1 MLCNNHP
8 AISYISWY
16 GLVIIG
22 EDEVPYIIS
31 DGKSCMKYIYWEM
44 DNPYILRESNEWIE
58 ESTTKKMIYI
68 NENGTATEV
77 PHNSISIYYNDT
89 GNGSASKL
97 TGTALGKFDELNN
110 KYMTIKEDVDGIKE
124 VVGSSEAGSNSL
136 VERVNKLEKTAS
148 STNEKIQ
155 TISKDFTNGKELEEL
170 RNNINV
176 AIINLGESLA
186 YYEDYMNEV
195 AKDLSVSNDEKI
207 MISNKQND
215 LLDKYAILSQY
226 QQVLVQRLE
235 SSEED
240 NSTTINNLNTSLN
253 NLNTSINNLNTI
265 VNTAISDN
273 TIVPSEVT
281 TMLNMFANVAVKN
294 NEYKNVMADSILL
307 GIGGRLT
314 ESILDI
320 RKTSSS
326 ISQTVSNITEE
337 IDGETGLKVQVTKN
351 ATAIQQTANEIALK
365 YVKFDQTTSQ
375 ITVGDDIIKLDAGKV
390 LMTGTL
396 TWDSLDDTA
405 KNNLKGADGTAEYV
419 MLVGDQIFK
428 YDKDGNPNID
438 SITLTAQISNIENP
452 VFDWYYRDTKNS
464 LDWNAISD
472 NSGKS
477 SFILTHDS
485 SIWGDNTNSI
495 TIKVVCGSHSDEMTV
510 VKLYDGLYGENAK
523 YVSINGSQLFR
534 YRDNFTSTP
543 NPTSIT
549 LTGTRNNIPST
560 TTSRWYYRVSESDN
574 WTEITSSRNI
584 DVLTINHD
592 SPYFGDSKILMIRY
606 EIETYYDIT
615 TIAKISDG
623 SDGYFILL
631 TNENHSVPCDE
642 NGGYTFEAIST
653 AYTYIRVYKGTEE
666 KSFTLT
672 KTDDGCVSVYN
683 SSTKRL
689 DITMLSNNIATV
701 TMTITVD
708 GKTFQKVMTI
718 TKSIK
723 GEKGED
729 GTGVNII
736 GKLDNINQLPETGTP
751 GDAYIID
758 GLIYVWSENI
768 NGWSDGVPFRGE
780 QGLPGKDGTDG
791 RTTYIHIKYSNDGK
805 TFTSNNGEDVGD
817 WLGQYTDYVAEDST
831 NFNDYKWKK
840 IRGEDGDNGIVAN
853 LTNDTHIVPIESDG
867 TFTEDA
873 FVGCSAKISLS
884 FVEMEIV
891 NNVIYG
897 FTAQDDIEGTW
908 DSKTGTYTVT
918 GWDNTKNSSYIDLK
932 ATYNGVTYTKRFT
945 IIKAKN
951 PLDAYTVSLTNESHV
966 FAGDVLNALP
976 DSTTC
981 EIIAYRGDKLV
992 PVEVGEISN
1001 IPTGMD
1007 IVVNNNNTTSTTLS
1021 ISVTTAMVTR
1031 HGTISIPIKIGLLSF
1046 TKTFAYAI
1054 SLRGVQGEPGVPGK
1068 DGKDG
1073 NSVRVLGRY
1082 DTVEQLNQAHPD
1094 GNENGDGY
1102 IVDKDLW
1109 VWTDTKFTNV
1119 GQFQG
1124 EDGLSTYVHIKYSN
1138 DGTSFTNNNGEDIGT
1153 WIGMYVDNT
1162 ETDSLKFSD
1171 YKWKKMEGI
1180 DAKLLSL
1187 SANRQTIAFNND
1199 NTPKDSTAI
1208 ILTANQQNF
1217 SDILTWTT
1225 VPNVTLEGSG
1235 NNRTLDVSNFIDNNQ
1250 ILITVSG
1257 GGLTDTIT
1265 IVKISDG
1272 QRGADGTSVKILGS
1286 YDTVE
1291 QLNQAHPNGNENGD
1305 GYTVDKDLWVWNG
1318 TEFTNVGQIK
1328 GNDGVNGV
1336 DGRDGDSAY
1345 LHIKYSN
1352 DEGRTFTSNNG
1363 EDVGDYMGV
1372 YTDNIQTDSLN
1383 PLDYTWSLTKGNDG
1397 WDAYTV
1403 LLTNESHTF
1412 AGDKNGALS
1421 NSTTCGVIAYKGN
1434 AQVPATIG
1442 NITGMPTGM
1451 TTSINNN
1458 NTNNASFIVAVTS
1471 SMTSRNGV
1479 LTVPITVDGVTFT
1492 KRFTYAL
1499 SLNGSDGANGTNAKL
1514 LSLSANKQLIAFN
1527 SDNTPKD
1534 STEIT
1539 LTAIQQNFSDG
1550 VTWSTNPSVPL
1561 TGTGLTR
1568 GLAVSNFNSN
1578 TRIAVTISSGS
1589 LSDTVTLVKV
1599 IDGTDGSDGTDGIDG
1614 CTINLSNDNHTFV
1627 ASSNG
1632 TIEVQQAI
1640 TTTVTAYKG
1649 STLITPTIGT
1659 LPTVN
1664 GLTISRNG
1672 TTITIIAPVGT
1683 NLATHGSFNIPV
1695 IVEGITF
1702 NKAFSYSKTNCG
1714 ADGKD
1719 AYSIIL
1725 TNEAHIFPC
1734 ESDGNISAVISTT
1747 TEVEAYKGTTQ
1758 LTPTI
1763 GTLPTVS
1770 GLTLTKKDTTIT
1782 IQANTGTSLASSGSL
1797 SIPITVDGINF
1808 FKTFSWS
1815 KSFKGDKGDSPEV
1828 DIPSWI
1834 TEWDTGKTTINGST
1848 VLTPKLFAGT
1858 ISNSVPT
1865 GVAIGK
1871 NVFGTS
1877 GNYSNIS
1884 GIVGYKSGKKTY
1896 HFSTDGNFLVGT
1908 TSSNH
1913 ISWDGSNLD
1922 IKANSITTY
1931 SGNNLDSV
1939 ANTASSA
1946 QSTANSA
1953 QSTATSAYTLAEQ
1966 TDNKFSWIVNGT
1978 SSTSFTL
1985 TDRMSTLVSEKVNV
1999 IASKIKL
2006 TGSIDINNGTFTVDT
2021 SGNFTASKG
2030 RLTGVTVTSNSGSD
2044 ITIIDGGYI
2053 ECEGTT
2059 TRYWLGEYEGN
2070 MTTKLKS
2077 ENGRFRAR
2085 NDNYNRS
2092 VYFSDQGLSTTAD
2105 GELGSSG
2112 IIDFH
2117 NDWYGYGNKGIAMY
2131 SNHHVGLISYNGY
2144 VNISPEWNN
2153 AGNNTFSFQVY
2164 DAYSG
2169 GASDTDGLIYYG
2181 SHRNGYS
2188 TVLRISKDA
2197 SDPYLQVLN
2206 SSLGSDAKLMAE
2218 YVKTTMVNNNYFTS
2232 GTLTMNQSYQG
2243 TQGGTQ
2249 TYLSGTV
2256 VSAKKFYQ
2264 NGSLVSTSD
2273 IILKD
2278 NIREYT
2284 GSALDL
2290 ISNTKVYKFNRINDI
2305 DREEIGF
2312 IAQEMPDEFIY
2323 QKGRFTSEELEG
2335 LTVEEKVEL
2344 LEKATK
2350 EHIDETKI
2358 ECYEELANNSTS
2370 FYDLD
2375 DENTEKQISEI
2386 QDTINNL
2393 EYVSPV
2399 YMLNQNNIIAIMFK
2413 GIQELKEEID
2423 KLKNNN

>member
-124 VVGSSEAGSNSL
+124 VLGSSEAGSNSL
-136 VERVNKLEKTAS
+136 TERVNKLEKTAS

-155 TISKDFTNGKELEEL
+155 TITKDFTNSKELEEL

-195 AKDLSVSNDEKI
+195 AKDLNVSNDEKI

-253 NLNTSINNLNTI
+253 NLNTSINNLNTV

-273 TIVPSEVT
+273 TVVPSEIT

-560 TTSRWYYRVSESDN
+560 TTSRWYYRVSESDD
-574 WTEITSSRNI
+574 WTEITSSRDI

-805 TFTSNNGEDVGD
+805 TFTPNNGEDVGD

-867 TFTEDA
+867 TFTDDA

-1082 DTVEQLNQAHPD
+1082 DTIEQLNQAHPD

-1102 IVDKDLW
+1102 IVNKDLW

-1138 DGTSFTNNNGEDIGT
+1138 DGISFTNNNGEDIGA
-1153 WIGMYVDNT
+1153 WIGMYADNV
-1162 ETDSLKFSD
+1162 ETDSLNFSD

-1187 SANRQTIAFNND
+1187 SANKQTIAFNSD

-1225 VPNVTLEGSG
+1225 VPNVTLGGSG
-1235 NNRTLDVSNFIDNNQ
+1235 NNRTLDISNFINNNQ
-1250 ILITVSG
+1250 ILVTVSG

-1265 IVKISDG
+1265 IVKVIDG
-1272 QRGADGTSVKILGS
+1272 ERGADGTSVKILDS
-1286 YDTVE
+1286 YDTIE
-1291 QLNQAHPNGNENGD
+1291 ELNSAHPSGNENGD
-1305 GYTVDKDLWVWNG
+1305 GYMVGKDLWIWNG
-1318 TEFTNVGQIK
+1318 TAFINAGQIRGDDGK
-1328 GNDGVNGV
+1328 DGADGINGVN
-1336 DGRDGDSAY
+1336 AY
-1345 LHIKYSN
+1345 VHIKYSN
-1352 DEGRTFTSNNG
+1352 DGGTTFTSNNG
-1363 EDVGDYMGV
+1363 ETTGDYMGV
-1372 YTDNIQTDSLN
+1372 YTDSIQADSTN
-1383 PLDYTWSLTKGNDG
+1383 PSDYNWSLTKGNDG
-1397 WDAYTV
+1397 WDAYTI

-1442 NITGMPTGM
+1442 SITGMPTGM

-1589 LSDTVTLVKV
+1589 LSDTITLVKV

-1719 AYSIIL
+1719 AYSVIL

-1896 HFSTDGNFLVGT
+1896 HFSTDGNFIIGT

-1939 ANTASSA
+1939 ANTA
-1946 QSTANSA
+1946 NSA
-1953 QSTATSAYTLAEQ
+1953 QSKATSAYTLAEQ

-2153 AGNNTFSFQVY
+2153 AGNNTFSFQVF

-2232 GTLTMNQSYQG
+2232 GTLTMNQSFQG

-2290 ISNTKVYKFNRINDI
+2290 ISNAKVYKFNRINDI
-2305 DREEIGF
+2305 DKEEIGF

-2358 ECYEELANNSTS
+2358 ECYEELANNLTS

-2375 DENTEKQISEI
+2375 DKNTEKQISEI

>member
-438 SITLTAQISNIENP
+438 SITLTAQTSNIENP
-452 VFDWYYRDTKNS
+452 IFDWYYRDTKNS
-464 LDWNAISD
+464 LDWNVISD

-631 TNENHSVPCDE
+631 TNENHSIPCDE

-805 TFTSNNGEDVGD
+805 TFTPNNGEDVGD

-867 TFTEDA
+867 TFTDDA

-1082 DTVEQLNQAHPD
+1082 DTIEQLNQAHPD

-1153 WIGMYVDNT
+1153 WIGMYVDNI

-1187 SANRQTIAFNND
+1187 SANKQTIAFNSD

-1225 VPNVTLEGSG
+1225 VPNVTLGGSG
-1235 NNRTLDVSNFIDNNQ
+1235 NNRTLDISNFINNNQ
-1250 ILITVSG
+1250 ILVTVSG

-1265 IVKISDG
+1265 IVKVADG
-1272 QRGADGTSVKILGS
+1272 ERGADGTSVKILDS
-1286 YDTVE
+1286 YDTIE
-1291 QLNQAHPNGNENGD
+1291 ELNSAHPSGNENGD
-1305 GYTVDKDLWVWNG
+1305 GYMVGKDLWIWNG
-1318 TEFTNVGQIK
+1318 TAFINAGQIRGDDGK
-1328 GNDGVNGV
+1328 DGADGINGVN
-1336 DGRDGDSAY
+1336 AY
-1345 LHIKYSN
+1345 VHIKYSN
-1352 DEGRTFTSNNG
+1352 DGGTTFTSNNG
-1363 EDVGDYMGV
+1363 ETTGDYMGV
-1372 YTDNIQTDSLN
+1372 YTDSIQADSTN
-1383 PLDYTWSLTKGNDG
+1383 PSDYNWSLTKGNDG
-1397 WDAYTV
+1397 WDAYTI

-1589 LSDTVTLVKV
+1589 LSDTITLVKV

-1719 AYSIIL
+1719 AYSVIL

-1815 KSFKGDKGDSPEV
+1815 KSFKGDKGDSSEV

-1896 HFSTDGNFLVGT
+1896 HFSTDGNFIIGT
-1908 TSSNH
+1908 KDNSH
-1913 ISWDGSNLD
+1913 VSWDGSNLD
-1922 IKANSITTY
+1922 IRANSITTF

-1939 ANTASSA
+1939 ANTA
-1946 QSTANSA
+1946 NSA
-1953 QSTATSAYTLAEQ
+1953 QSKATSAYTLAEQ

-2059 TRYWLGEYEGN
+2059 TRYWLGQYEGSL
-2070 MTTKLKS
+2070 TTKLKS

-2117 NDWYGYGNKGIAMY
+2117 NDWYDYGNKGIAMY

-2232 GTLTMNQSYQG
+2232 GTLTMNQSFQG

-2305 DREEIGF
+2305 DKEEIGF

-2358 ECYEELANNSTS
+2358 ECYEELANNLTS

-2375 DENTEKQISEI
+2375 DKNTEKQISEI

>member
-195 AKDLSVSNDEKI
+195 AKDLNVSNDEKI

-631 TNENHSVPCDE
+631 TNENHSIPCDE

-805 TFTSNNGEDVGD
+805 TFTPNNGEDVGD

-867 TFTEDA
+867 TFTDDA

-1082 DTVEQLNQAHPD
+1082 DTIEQLNQAHPD

-1187 SANRQTIAFNND
+1187 SANKQTIAFNSD

-1217 SDILTWTT
+1217 SDTLTWTT
-1225 VPNVTLEGSG
+1225 VPNVTLGGSG
-1235 NNRTLDVSNFIDNNQ
+1235 NNRTLDISNFINNNQ
-1250 ILITVSG
+1250 ILVTVSG

-1265 IVKISDG
+1265 IVKVVDG
-1272 QRGADGTSVKILGS
+1272 ERGADGTSVKILDS
-1286 YDTVE
+1286 YDTIE
-1291 QLNQAHPNGNENGD
+1291 ELNSAHPSGNENGD
-1305 GYTVDKDLWVWNG
+1305 GYMVGKDLWIWNG
-1318 TEFTNVGQIK
+1318 TAFINAGQIRGDDGK
-1328 GNDGVNGV
+1328 DGADGINGVN
-1336 DGRDGDSAY
+1336 AY
-1345 LHIKYSN
+1345 VHIKYSN
-1352 DEGRTFTSNNG
+1352 DGGTTFTSNNG
-1363 EDVGDYMGV
+1363 ETTGDYMGV
-1372 YTDNIQTDSLN
+1372 YTDSIQADSTN
-1383 PLDYTWSLTKGNDG
+1383 PSDYNWSLTKGNDG
-1397 WDAYTV
+1397 WDAYTI

-1442 NITGMPTGM
+1442 SITGMPTGM

-1458 NTNNASFIVAVTS
+1458 NTNNASFIVAVNS

-1589 LSDTVTLVKV
+1589 LSDTITLVKV

-1719 AYSIIL
+1719 AYSVIL

-1815 KSFKGDKGDSPEV
+1815 KSFKGDKGDSSEV

-1896 HFSTDGNFLVGT
+1896 HFSTDGNFIIGT
-1908 TSSNH
+1908 KDNSH
-1913 ISWDGSNLD
+1913 VSWDGSNLD
-1922 IKANSITTY
+1922 IRANSITTF

-1939 ANTASSA
+1939 ANTA
-1946 QSTANSA
+1946 NSA
-1953 QSTATSAYTLAEQ
+1953 QSKATSAYTLAEQ

-2059 TRYWLGEYEGN
+2059 TRYWLGQYEGN

-2117 NDWYGYGNKGIAMY
+2117 NDWYDYGNKGIAMY

-2232 GTLTMNQSYQG
+2232 GTLTMNQSFQG

-2256 VSAKKFYQ
+2256 VSAKKIYQ

-2305 DREEIGF
+2305 DKEEIGF

-2358 ECYEELANNSTS
+2358 ECYEELANNLTS

-2375 DENTEKQISEI
+2375 DKNTEKQISEI

>member
-195 AKDLSVSNDEKI
+195 AKDLNVSNDEKI

-560 TTSRWYYRVSESDN
+560 TTSRWYYRISESDN

-631 TNENHSVPCDE
+631 TNENHSIPCDE

-805 TFTSNNGEDVGD
+805 TFTPNNGEDVGD

-867 TFTEDA
+867 TFTDDA

-884 FVEMEIV
+884 FVEMEII

-1007 IVVNNNNTTSTTLS
+1007 IVVNNNNTTSVTLN

-1082 DTVEQLNQAHPD
+1082 DTIEQLNQAHPD

-1153 WIGMYVDNT
+1153 WIGMYVDNI

-1187 SANRQTIAFNND
+1187 SANKQTIAFNSD

-1225 VPNVTLEGSG
+1225 VPNVTLGGSG
-1235 NNRTLDVSNFIDNNQ
+1235 NNRTLDISNFINNNQ
-1250 ILITVSG
+1250 ILVTVSG

-1265 IVKISDG
+1265 IVKVVDG
-1272 QRGADGTSVKILGS
+1272 ERGADGTSVKILGS
-1286 YDTVE
+1286 YDTIE

-1305 GYTVDKDLWVWNG
+1305 GYTVEKDLWVWNG
-1318 TEFTNVGQIK
+1318 TAFINVGQIK
-1328 GNDGVNGV
+1328 GNDGINGV
-1336 DGRDGDSAY
+1336 DGKDGDSAY

-1352 DEGRTFTSNNG
+1352 DGGRTFTSNNG

-1372 YTDNIQTDSLN
+1372 YTDNIQIDSSN
-1383 PLDYTWSLTKGNDG
+1383 TSDYTWSRTKGNDG

-1442 NITGMPTGM
+1442 SITGMPTGM

-1471 SMTSRNGV
+1471 SMISRNGV

-1589 LSDTVTLVKV
+1589 LSDIITLVKV

-1719 AYSIIL
+1719 AYSVIL

-1896 HFSTDGNFLVGT
+1896 HFSTDGNFIIGT
-1908 TSSNH
+1908 KDNSH
-1913 ISWDGSNLD
+1913 VSWDGSNLD
-1922 IKANSITTY
+1922 IRANSITTF

-1939 ANTASSA
+1939 ANTA
-1946 QSTANSA
+1946 NSA
-1953 QSTATSAYTLAEQ
+1953 QSKATSAYTLAEQ

-2059 TRYWLGEYEGN
+2059 TRYWLGQYEGSL
-2070 MTTKLKS
+2070 TTKLKS

-2117 NDWYGYGNKGIAMY
+2117 NDWYDCNVFKPPCW
-2131 SNHHVGLISYNGY
+2131 SY
-2144 VNISPEWNN
+2144 
-2153 AGNNTFSFQVY
+2153 
-2164 DAYSG
+2164 
-2169 GASDTDGLIYYG
+2169 
-2181 SHRNGYS
+2181 
-2188 TVLRISKDA
+2188 
-2197 SDPYLQVLN
+2197 
-2206 SSLGSDAKLMAE
+2206 
-2218 YVKTTMVNNNYFTS
+2218 
-2232 GTLTMNQSYQG
+2232 
-2243 TQGGTQ
+2243 
-2249 TYLSGTV
+2249 
-2256 VSAKKFYQ
+2256 
-2264 NGSLVSTSD
+2264 
-2273 IILKD
+2273 II
-2278 NIREYT
+2278 
-2284 GSALDL
+2284 
-2290 ISNTKVYKFNRINDI
+2290 
-2305 DREEIGF
+2305 
-2312 IAQEMPDEFIY
+2312 
-2323 QKGRFTSEELEG
+2323 
-2335 LTVEEKVEL
+2335 
-2344 LEKATK
+2344 
-2350 EHIDETKI
+2350 
-2358 ECYEELANNSTS
+2358 
-2370 FYDLD
+2370 
-2375 DENTEKQISEI
+2375 
-2386 QDTINNL
+2386 
-2393 EYVSPV
+2393 
-2399 YMLNQNNIIAIMFK
+2399 
-2413 GIQELKEEID
+2413 
-2423 KLKNNN
+2423 

>member
-195 AKDLSVSNDEKI
+195 AKDLNVSNDEKI

-560 TTSRWYYRVSESDN
+560 TTSRWYYRISESDN

-631 TNENHSVPCDE
+631 TNENHSIPCDE

-805 TFTSNNGEDVGD
+805 TFTPNNGEDVGD

-867 TFTEDA
+867 TFTDDA

-1007 IVVNNNNTTSTTLS
+1007 IVVNNNNTTSVTLN

-1153 WIGMYVDNT
+1153 WIGMYVDNI

-1187 SANRQTIAFNND
+1187 SANKQTIAFNSD

-1225 VPNVTLEGSG
+1225 VPNVTLGGSG
-1235 NNRTLDVSNFIDNNQ
+1235 NNRTLDISNFINNNQ
-1250 ILITVSG
+1250 ILVTVSG

-1265 IVKISDG
+1265 IVKVVDG
-1272 QRGADGTSVKILGS
+1272 ERGADGTSVKILDS
-1286 YDTVE
+1286 YDTIE
-1291 QLNQAHPNGNENGD
+1291 ELNSAHPSGNENGD
-1305 GYTVDKDLWVWNG
+1305 GYMVGKDLWIWNG
-1318 TEFTNVGQIK
+1318 TAFINAGQIRGDDGK
-1328 GNDGVNGV
+1328 DGADGINGVN
-1336 DGRDGDSAY
+1336 AY
-1345 LHIKYSN
+1345 VHIKYSN
-1352 DEGRTFTSNNG
+1352 DGGTTFTSNNG
-1363 EDVGDYMGV
+1363 ETTGDYMGV
-1372 YTDNIQTDSLN
+1372 YTDSIQADSTN
-1383 PLDYTWSLTKGNDG
+1383 PSDYNWSLTKGNDG
-1397 WDAYTV
+1397 WDAYTI

-1442 NITGMPTGM
+1442 SITGMPTGM

-1589 LSDTVTLVKV
+1589 LSDTITLVKV

-1719 AYSIIL
+1719 AYSVIL

-1815 KSFKGDKGDSPEV
+1815 KSFKGDKGDSSEV

-1896 HFSTDGNFLVGT
+1896 HFSTDGNFIIGT
-1908 TSSNH
+1908 KDNSH
-1913 ISWDGSNLD
+1913 VSWDGSNLD
-1922 IKANSITTY
+1922 IRANSITTF

-1939 ANTASSA
+1939 ANTA
-1946 QSTANSA
+1946 NSA
-1953 QSTATSAYTLAEQ
+1953 QSKATSAYTLAEQ

-2059 TRYWLGEYEGN
+2059 TRYWLGQYEGSL
-2070 MTTKLKS
+2070 TTKLKS

-2117 NDWYGYGNKGIAMY
+2117 NDWYDYGNKGIAMY

-2232 GTLTMNQSYQG
+2232 GTLTMNQSFQG

-2256 VSAKKFYQ
+2256 VSAKKIYQ

-2305 DREEIGF
+2305 DKEEIGF

-2358 ECYEELANNSTS
+2358 ECYEELANNLTS

-2375 DENTEKQISEI
+2375 DKNTEKQISEI

>member
-195 AKDLSVSNDEKI
+195 AKDLSVSNDEKV

-226 QQVLVQRLE
+226 QQVLIQRLE

-240 NSTTINNLNTSLN
+240 NSTTINNLNNSLS
-253 NLNTSINNLNTI
+253 NLNTSINNLNTV

-464 LDWNAISD
+464 LDWNVISD

-708 GKTFQKVMTI
+708 NKTFQKVMTI
-718 TKSIK
+718 TKSIR

-736 GKLDNINQLPETGTP
+736 GKLDNVNQLPETGTP

-805 TFTSNNGEDVGD
+805 TFTPNNGEDVGD

-897 FTAQDDIEGTW
+897 FTAQDDIKGTW

-1007 IVVNNNNTTSTTLS
+1007 IVVNNNNTTSVTLN

-1082 DTVEQLNQAHPD
+1082 DTIEQLNQAHPD

-1187 SANRQTIAFNND
+1187 SANKQTIAFNSD

-1225 VPNVTLEGSG
+1225 VPNVTLGGSG
-1235 NNRTLDVSNFIDNNQ
+1235 NNRTLDISNFINNNQ
-1250 ILITVSG
+1250 ILVTVSG

-1265 IVKISDG
+1265 IVKVVDG
-1272 QRGADGTSVKILGS
+1272 ERGADGTSVKILDS
-1286 YDTVE
+1286 YDTIE
-1291 QLNQAHPNGNENGD
+1291 ELNSAHPSGNENGD
-1305 GYTVDKDLWVWNG
+1305 GYMVGKDLWIWNG
-1318 TEFTNVGQIK
+1318 TAFINAGQIRGDDGK
-1328 GNDGVNGV
+1328 DGADGINGVN
-1336 DGRDGDSAY
+1336 AY
-1345 LHIKYSN
+1345 VHIKYSN
-1352 DEGRTFTSNNG
+1352 DGGTTFTSNNG
-1363 EDVGDYMGV
+1363 ETTGDYMGV
-1372 YTDNIQTDSLN
+1372 YTDSIQADSTN
-1383 PLDYTWSLTKGNDG
+1383 PSDYNWSLTKGNDG
-1397 WDAYTV
+1397 WDAYTI

-1442 NITGMPTGM
+1442 SITGMPTGM

-1589 LSDTVTLVKV
+1589 LSDTITLVKV

-1719 AYSIIL
+1719 AYSVIL

-1747 TEVEAYKGTTQ
+1747 TEVKTYKGTTQ

-1782 IQANTGTSLASSGSL
+1782 IQANIGTSLASSGSF

-1815 KSFKGDKGDSPEV
+1815 KSFKGDKGDSSEV

-1896 HFSTDGNFLVGT
+1896 HFSTDGNFIIGT
-1908 TSSNH
+1908 KDNSH
-1913 ISWDGSNLD
+1913 VSWDGSNLD
-1922 IKANSITTY
+1922 IRANSITTF

-1939 ANTASSA
+1939 ANTA
-1946 QSTANSA
+1946 NSA
-1953 QSTATSAYTLAEQ
+1953 QSKATSAYTLAEQ

-2059 TRYWLGEYEGN
+2059 TRYWLGQYEGN

-2117 NDWYGYGNKGIAMY
+2117 NDWYDYGNKGIAMY

-2232 GTLTMNQSYQG
+2232 GTLTMNQSFQG

-2256 VSAKKFYQ
+2256 VSAKKIYQ

-2358 ECYEELANNSTS
+2358 ECYEELANNLTS

-2375 DENTEKQISEI
+2375 DKNTEKQISEI

>member
-1 MLCNNHP
+1 
-8 AISYISWY
+8 
-16 GLVIIG
+16 
-22 EDEVPYIIS
+22 
-31 DGKSCMKYIYWEM
+31 
-44 DNPYILRESNEWIE
+44 
-58 ESTTKKMIYI
+58 
-68 NENGTATEV
+68 
-77 PHNSISIYYNDT
+77 
-89 GNGSASKL
+89 
-97 TGTALGKFDELNN
+97 
-110 KYMTIKEDVDGIKE
+110 
-124 VVGSSEAGSNSL
+124 
-136 VERVNKLEKTAS
+136 
-148 STNEKIQ
+148 
-155 TISKDFTNGKELEEL
+155 
-170 RNNINV
+170 
-176 AIINLGESLA
+176 
-186 YYEDYMNEV
+186 
-195 AKDLSVSNDEKI
+195 
-207 MISNKQND
+207 
-215 LLDKYAILSQY
+215 
-226 QQVLVQRLE
+226 
-235 SSEED
+235 
-240 NSTTINNLNTSLN
+240 
-253 NLNTSINNLNTI
+253 
-265 VNTAISDN
+265 
-273 TIVPSEVT
+273 
-281 TMLNMFANVAVKN
+281 
-294 NEYKNVMADSILL
+294 
-307 GIGGRLT
+307 
-314 ESILDI
+314 
-320 RKTSSS
+320 
-326 ISQTVSNITEE
+326 
-337 IDGETGLKVQVTKN
+337 
-351 ATAIQQTANEIALK
+351 
-365 YVKFDQTTSQ
+365 
-375 ITVGDDIIKLDAGKV
+375 
-390 LMTGTL
+390 
-396 TWDSLDDTA
+396 
-405 KNNLKGADGTAEYV
+405 
-419 MLVGDQIFK
+419 
-428 YDKDGNPNID
+428 
-438 SITLTAQISNIENP
+438 
-452 VFDWYYRDTKNS
+452 
-464 LDWNAISD
+464 
-472 NSGKS
+472 
-477 SFILTHDS
+477 
-485 SIWGDNTNSI
+485 
-495 TIKVVCGSHSDEMTV
+495 MTV

-560 TTSRWYYRVSESDN
+560 TTSRWYYRISESDN

-631 TNENHSVPCDE
+631 TNENHSIPCDE

-805 TFTSNNGEDVGD
+805 TFTPNNGEDVGD

-867 TFTEDA
+867 TFTDDA

-1007 IVVNNNNTTSTTLS
+1007 IVVNNNNTTSVTLN

-1082 DTVEQLNQAHPD
+1082 DTIEQLNQAHPD

-1153 WIGMYVDNT
+1153 WIGMYVDNI

-1187 SANRQTIAFNND
+1187 SANKQTIAFNSD

-1225 VPNVTLEGSG
+1225 VPNVTLGGSG
-1235 NNRTLDVSNFIDNNQ
+1235 NNRTLDISNFINNNQ
-1250 ILITVSG
+1250 ILVTVSG

-1265 IVKISDG
+1265 IVKVVDG
-1272 QRGADGTSVKILGS
+1272 ERGADGTSVKILDS
-1286 YDTVE
+1286 YDTIE
-1291 QLNQAHPNGNENGD
+1291 ELNSAHPSGNENGD
-1305 GYTVDKDLWVWNG
+1305 GYMVGKDLWIWNG
-1318 TEFTNVGQIK
+1318 TAFINAGQIRGDDGK
-1328 GNDGVNGV
+1328 DGADGINGVN
-1336 DGRDGDSAY
+1336 AY
-1345 LHIKYSN
+1345 VHIKYSN
-1352 DEGRTFTSNNG
+1352 DGGTTFTSNNG
-1363 EDVGDYMGV
+1363 ETTGDYMGV
-1372 YTDNIQTDSLN
+1372 YTDSIQADSTN
-1383 PLDYTWSLTKGNDG
+1383 PSDYNWSLTKGNDG
-1397 WDAYTV
+1397 WDAYTI

-1442 NITGMPTGM
+1442 SITGMPTGM

-1458 NTNNASFIVAVTS
+1458 NTNNASFIVAVNS

-1589 LSDTVTLVKV
+1589 LSDTITLVKV

-1719 AYSIIL
+1719 AYSVIL

-1815 KSFKGDKGDSPEV
+1815 KSFKGDKGDSSEV

-1896 HFSTDGNFLVGT
+1896 HFSTDGNFIIGT
-1908 TSSNH
+1908 KDNSH
-1913 ISWDGSNLD
+1913 VSWDGSNLD
-1922 IKANSITTY
+1922 IRANSITTF

-1939 ANTASSA
+1939 ANTA
-1946 QSTANSA
+1946 NSA
-1953 QSTATSAYTLAEQ
+1953 QSKATSAYTLAEQ

-2059 TRYWLGEYEGN
+2059 TRYWLGQYEGSL
-2070 MTTKLKS
+2070 TTKLKS

-2117 NDWYGYGNKGIAMY
+2117 NDWYDYGNKGIAMY

-2232 GTLTMNQSYQG
+2232 GTLTMNQSFQG

-2256 VSAKKFYQ
+2256 VSAKKIYQ

-2305 DREEIGF
+2305 DKEEIGF

-2358 ECYEELANNSTS
+2358 ECYEELANNLTS

-2375 DENTEKQISEI
+2375 DKNTEKQISEI

>member
-124 VVGSSEAGSNSL
+124 VIGSSEAGSNSL

-195 AKDLSVSNDEKI
+195 AKDLSVSNDEKV

-253 NLNTSINNLNTI
+253 NLNTSINNLNTV

-273 TIVPSEVT
+273 TVVPSEIT

-326 ISQTVSNITEE
+326 ISQTVTNITEE

-464 LDWNAISD
+464 LDWNEISD

-642 NGGYTFEAIST
+642 NGDYTFEAIST

-805 TFTSNNGEDVGD
+805 TFTPNNGEDVGD

-867 TFTEDA
+867 TFTDDA

-1082 DTVEQLNQAHPD
+1082 DTIEQLNQAHPD

-1187 SANRQTIAFNND
+1187 SANKQTIAFNSD

-1217 SDILTWTT
+1217 SDTLTWTT
-1225 VPNVTLEGSG
+1225 VPNVTLGGSG
-1235 NNRTLDVSNFIDNNQ
+1235 NNRTLDISNFINNNQ
-1250 ILITVSG
+1250 ILVTVSG

-1265 IVKISDG
+1265 IVKVVDG
-1272 QRGADGTSVKILGS
+1272 ERGADGTSVKILDS
-1286 YDTVE
+1286 YDTIE
-1291 QLNQAHPNGNENGD
+1291 ELNSAHPSGNENGD
-1305 GYTVDKDLWVWNG
+1305 GYMVGKDLWIWNG
-1318 TEFTNVGQIK
+1318 TAFINAGQIRGDDGK
-1328 GNDGVNGV
+1328 DGADGINGVN
-1336 DGRDGDSAY
+1336 AY
-1345 LHIKYSN
+1345 VHIKYSN
-1352 DEGRTFTSNNG
+1352 DGGTTFTSNNG
-1363 EDVGDYMGV
+1363 ETTGDYMGV
-1372 YTDNIQTDSLN
+1372 YTDSIQADSTN
-1383 PLDYTWSLTKGNDG
+1383 PSDYNWSLTKGNDG
-1397 WDAYTV
+1397 WDAYTI

-1442 NITGMPTGM
+1442 SITGMPTGM

-1534 STEIT
+1534 FTEIT

-1589 LSDTVTLVKV
+1589 LSDTITLVKV

-1719 AYSIIL
+1719 AYSVIL

-1815 KSFKGDKGDSPEV
+1815 KSFKGDKGDSSEV

-1896 HFSTDGNFLVGT
+1896 HFSTDGNFIIGT
-1908 TSSNH
+1908 KDNSH
-1913 ISWDGSNLD
+1913 VSWDGSNLD
-1922 IKANSITTY
+1922 IRANSITTF

-1939 ANTASSA
+1939 ANTA
-1946 QSTANSA
+1946 NSA
-1953 QSTATSAYTLAEQ
+1953 QSKATSAYTLAEQ

-2059 TRYWLGEYEGN
+2059 TRYWLGQYEGSL
-2070 MTTKLKS
+2070 TTKLKS

-2117 NDWYGYGNKGIAMY
+2117 NDWYDYGNKGIAMY

-2232 GTLTMNQSYQG
+2232 GTLTMNQSFQG

-2256 VSAKKFYQ
+2256 VSAKKIYQ

-2305 DREEIGF
+2305 DKEEIGF

-2358 ECYEELANNSTS
+2358 ECYEELANNLTS

-2375 DENTEKQISEI
+2375 DKNTEKQISEI

>member
-560 TTSRWYYRVSESDN
+560 TTSRWYYRISESDN

-631 TNENHSVPCDE
+631 TNENHSIPCDE

-805 TFTSNNGEDVGD
+805 TFTPNNGEDVGD

-867 TFTEDA
+867 TFTDDA

-1007 IVVNNNNTTSTTLS
+1007 IVVNNNNTTSVTLN

-1082 DTVEQLNQAHPD
+1082 DTIEQLNQAHPD

-1187 SANRQTIAFNND
+1187 SANKQTIAFNSD

-1217 SDILTWTT
+1217 SDTLTWTT
-1225 VPNVTLEGSG
+1225 VPNVTLGGSG
-1235 NNRTLDVSNFIDNNQ
+1235 NNRTLDISNFINNNQ
-1250 ILITVSG
+1250 ILVTVSG

-1265 IVKISDG
+1265 IVKVVDG
-1272 QRGADGTSVKILGS
+1272 ERGADGTSVKILDS
-1286 YDTVE
+1286 YDTIE
-1291 QLNQAHPNGNENGD
+1291 ELNSAHPSGNENGD
-1305 GYTVDKDLWVWNG
+1305 GYMVGKDLWIWNG
-1318 TEFTNVGQIK
+1318 TAFINAGQIRGDDGK
-1328 GNDGVNGV
+1328 DGADGINGVN
-1336 DGRDGDSAY
+1336 AY
-1345 LHIKYSN
+1345 VHIKYSN
-1352 DEGRTFTSNNG
+1352 DGGTTFTSNNG
-1363 EDVGDYMGV
+1363 ETTGDYMGV
-1372 YTDNIQTDSLN
+1372 YTDSIQADSTN
-1383 PLDYTWSLTKGNDG
+1383 PSDYNWSLTKGNDG
-1397 WDAYTV
+1397 WDAYTI

-1442 NITGMPTGM
+1442 SITGMPTGM

-1589 LSDTVTLVKV
+1589 LSDTITLVKV

-1719 AYSIIL
+1719 AYSVIL

-1815 KSFKGDKGDSPEV
+1815 KSFKGDKGDSSEV

-1896 HFSTDGNFLVGT
+1896 HFSTDGNFIIGT

-1922 IKANSITTY
+1922 IKANSITTF

-1939 ANTASSA
+1939 ANTA
-1946 QSTANSA
+1946 NSA
-1953 QSTATSAYTLAEQ
+1953 QSKATSAYTLAEQ

-2059 TRYWLGEYEGN
+2059 TRYWLGQYEGSL
-2070 MTTKLKS
+2070 TTKLKS

-2117 NDWYGYGNKGIAMY
+2117 NDWYDYGNKGIAMY

-2232 GTLTMNQSYQG
+2232 GTLTMNQSFQG

-2305 DREEIGF
+2305 DKEEIGF

-2358 ECYEELANNSTS
+2358 ECYEELANNLTS

-2375 DENTEKQISEI
+2375 DKNTEKQISEI

>member
-195 AKDLSVSNDEKI
+195 AKDLNVSNDEKI

-631 TNENHSVPCDE
+631 TNENHSIPCDE

-805 TFTSNNGEDVGD
+805 TFTPNNGEDVGD

-867 TFTEDA
+867 TFTDDA

-1007 IVVNNNNTTSTTLS
+1007 IVVNNNNTTSVTLN

-1153 WIGMYVDNT
+1153 WIGMYVDNI
-1162 ETDSLKFSD
+1162 ETDSLNFSD

-1187 SANRQTIAFNND
+1187 SANKQTIAFNSD

-1225 VPNVTLEGSG
+1225 VPNVTLGGSG
-1235 NNRTLDVSNFIDNNQ
+1235 NNRTLDISNFINNNQ
-1250 ILITVSG
+1250 ILVTVSG

-1265 IVKISDG
+1265 IVKVVDG
-1272 QRGADGTSVKILGS
+1272 ERGADGTSVKILDS
-1286 YDTVE
+1286 YDTIE
-1291 QLNQAHPNGNENGD
+1291 ELNSAHPSGNENGD
-1305 GYTVDKDLWVWNG
+1305 GYMVGKDLWIWNG
-1318 TEFTNVGQIK
+1318 TAFINAGQIRGDDGK
-1328 GNDGVNGV
+1328 DGADGINGVN
-1336 DGRDGDSAY
+1336 AY
-1345 LHIKYSN
+1345 VHIKYSN
-1352 DEGRTFTSNNG
+1352 DGGTTFTSNNG
-1363 EDVGDYMGV
+1363 ETTGDYMGV
-1372 YTDNIQTDSLN
+1372 YTDSIQADSTN
-1383 PLDYTWSLTKGNDG
+1383 PSDYNWSLTKGNDG
-1397 WDAYTV
+1397 WDAYTI

-1442 NITGMPTGM
+1442 SITGMPTGM

-1589 LSDTVTLVKV
+1589 LSDTITLVKV

-1719 AYSIIL
+1719 AYSVIL

-1815 KSFKGDKGDSPEV
+1815 KSFKGDKGDSSEV

-1896 HFSTDGNFLVGT
+1896 HFSTDGNFIIGT
-1908 TSSNH
+1908 KDNSH
-1913 ISWDGSNLD
+1913 VSWDGSNLD
-1922 IKANSITTY
+1922 IRANSITTF

-1939 ANTASSA
+1939 ANTA
-1946 QSTANSA
+1946 NSA
-1953 QSTATSAYTLAEQ
+1953 QSKATSAYTLAEQ

-2059 TRYWLGEYEGN
+2059 TRYWLGQYEGSL
-2070 MTTKLKS
+2070 TTKLKS

-2117 NDWYGYGNKGIAMY
+2117 NDWYDYGNKGIAMY

-2256 VSAKKFYQ
+2256 VSAKKIYQ

-2305 DREEIGF
+2305 DKEEIGF

-2358 ECYEELANNSTS
+2358 ECYEELANNLTS

-2375 DENTEKQISEI
+2375 DKNTEKQISEI